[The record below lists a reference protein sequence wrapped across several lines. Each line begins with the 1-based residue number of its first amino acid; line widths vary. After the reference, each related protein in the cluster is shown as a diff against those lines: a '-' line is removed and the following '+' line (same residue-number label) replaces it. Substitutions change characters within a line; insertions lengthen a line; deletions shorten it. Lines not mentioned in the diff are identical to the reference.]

1 MKGILRRLCPDR
13 LAGQIALLIFVALVL
28 FQIVLVATNSFQS
41 RSGRPP
47 FPVPYD
53 SLANEILAVDVASHD
68 ARATILEDLARSS
81 PWAKLRIDDTPP
93 DRRFDQTKEDGERE
107 RDRAALGKRLPPDMR
122 VYLAQEADG
131 RGESNFVVAL
141 RQGGFLVISPDIPLE
156 PPGGVG
162 GPWQLR
168 VERMALFFL
177 LSVTLLTIWISTTVV
192 APLVRLAREAERFPD
207 ESGSKAP
214 LAEVGPRE
222 VRDLTR
228 AVNRMQRR
236 IEAMIAARSQAL
248 AAISHDLRTIIT
260 RVKLRSEFIGDEALK
275 SKMLAD
281 ADLMDTM
288 LLKNLQALRD
298 GGPSPDRCPIDL
310 DSVLQTVCDQFADL
324 GHKVSYNGGQH
335 QIIMGALTELQRVFT
350 NLVEN
355 AVSHGEQVVVT
366 LTQPDAKIVQ
376 VDVSDDGPG
385 IPAEDKVRV
394 LEPFVRGEPARTV
407 TDRSGFG
414 LGLSIVRSLVQKL
427 GGHLEL
433 LDREPHG
440 LIARVTLPRAFAG
453 AHVART
459 EAAPDHGLAAESD
472 REAPPAFAQLRAR
485 D

>member
-1 MKGILRRLCPDR
+1 MRRILRRLCPDR
-13 LAGQIALLIFVALVL
+13 LAGQIALLIFAALVL
-28 FQIVLVATNSFQS
+28 FQIVLVAVHSFQS

-53 SLANEILAVDVASHD
+53 ALANEILAVDVASRD

-93 DRRFDQTKEDGERE
+93 DHRFDKEDGERE
-107 RDRAALGKRLPPDMR
+107 RDRAALAKRLPPDIR
-122 VYLAQEADG
+122 VYLAQEAHD

-207 ESGSKAP
+207 ESGSGAP
-214 LAEVGPRE
+214 LAEAGPRE

-260 RVKLRSEFIGDEALK
+260 RVKLRSEFIGDEPLK

-281 ADLMDTM
+281 ADLMDSM
-288 LLKNLQALRD
+288 LFKNLQALRD

-366 LTQPDAKIVQ
+366 LTQPDAKRVR

-385 IPAEDKVRV
+385 IPAADKVRV
-394 LEPFVRGEPARTV
+394 LEPFVRGEAARTV

-414 LGLSIVRSLVQKL
+414 LGLSIVSSLVQKL
-427 GGHLEL
+427 GGQLEL

-440 LIARVTLPRAFAG
+440 LIARVTLPRACAG
-453 AHVART
+453 ALAAGA
-459 EAAPDHGLAAESD
+459 EAAQDHASAANSD
-472 REAPPAFAQLRAR
+472 GDAAPAFAQARAQ